1 MVTRR
6 AFLGSSGIA
15 VSGAVPMTGGAGTV
29 CLTPLHKQGHH
40 GYMGCNPVIPSPLQ
54 AMVRPSP
61 GSFGDQGRLARG
73 QGQY

>member
-29 CLTPLHKQGHH
+29 CQTPLHKQEHH
-40 GYMGCNPVIPSPLQ
+40 GYMGCNPVVPLP
-54 AMVRPSP
+54 MW
-61 GSFGDQGRLARG
+61 
-73 QGQY
+73 